1 MSIQPGCVEGLG
13 DGVVDR
19 DDEPLPLRVAEAL
32 REAEPACD
40 VEGEPL
46 RVAVAGLEKVAEA
59 ETERV
64 LLAVMLRENVADAV
78 SEALTEV
85 ERETLFV
92 CEDETVSLRD
102 RLPLAVVEALTLRE
116 TEGLREPDGIEPLL
130 VAVTEALAAED
141 SSRDGERLALALRD
155 GEGAPERD
163 WEAERDGEAAVL
175 GVRLALAVL
184 LAVRL
189 GLRLALTVV
198 EAVTLALG
206 SQAQQAAGRV
216 ALQLASTTA
225 PPADEPS
232 SARHVPAPVGAGARH
247 HDAFVDWK

>member
-1 MSIQPGCVEGLG
+1 MTDAPAINYKIGNDKLIKVLPNAATKLIGLLTRQG
-13 DGVVDR
+13 R
-19 DDEPLPLRVAEAL
+19 AEHGA
-32 REAEPACD
+32 
-40 VEGEPL
+40 L
-46 RVAVAGLEKVAEA
+46 RVAVVGFEKVAEA

-78 SEALTEV
+78 TEALSEV

-102 RLPLAVVEALTLRE
+102 RLPLAVVEALADGTEREREGVALTLLDNDALSVAARDSDEESVDE
-116 TEGLREPDGIEPLL
+116 T
-130 VAVTEALAAED
+130 ATEADREAE
-141 SSRDGERLALALRD
+141 RVGEELVLGERLMLRV
-155 GEGAPERD
+155 ELSLP
-163 WEAERDGEAAVL
+163 L
-175 GVRLALAVL
+175 K
-184 LAVRL
+184 
-189 GLRLALTVV
+189 LRLALVLGL
-198 EAVTLALG
+198 AVTLALG

-232 SARHVPAPVGAGARH
+232 SARHAPAPVGAGARH